1 LLFLASIIHIS
12 IETAFIRSVLIRPA
26 LPLRLTGSGVN
37 AVGGG
42 AVTDLIETVVTE
54 AYGEE

>member
-1 LLFLASIIHIS
+1 MASIIHIS
-12 IETAFIRSVLIRPA
+12 IETAFMRSVLIRPA

-42 AVTDLIETVVTE
+42 LIETVVAE
-54 AYGEE
+54 AYEKE